1 MVVLAA
7 VVAVSV
13 PAVPAWAHAQ
23 LLSSAPAAGAV
34 LPTSPAEV
42 TLRFSEEPNPSF
54 TTIVLSDTARTRIP
68 TGPPAITSATVTVA
82 LEAPVADGVY
92 TVAYRV
98 VSKDGHTVQGSYVF
112 TVGSSSSAPSPVAVP
127 AASSRVVPPGVLL
140 VFGVAAV
147 ALIGL
152 AAYFA
157 LTARRA
163 LKSKQLP

>member
-1 MVVLAA
+1 MVVLAV
-7 VVAVSV
+7 VVAVGV

-54 TTIVLSDTARTRIP
+54 TTIVLSGTARTRIP
-68 TGPPAITSATVTVA
+68 TGPPAVTSATVTVP
-82 LEAPVADGVY
+82 LEAPVEDGVY

-98 VSKDGHTVQGSYVF
+98 VSKDGHTVQGSYAF
-112 TVGSSSSAPSPVAVP
+112 TVGSSSSPSPVAVP
-127 AASSRVVPPGVLL
+127 AASSRVVPPGVLV
-140 VFGVAAV
+140 VFGVVAV

-157 LTARRA
+157 LTARRRD
-163 LKSKQLP
+163 SSLP